1 MIGMSSNLGKVRF
14 PIGTKL
20 TLGGAAL
27 VGVAV
32 SALVG
37 TTLDILRRD
46 KIAETF
52 RQQAASSILVGRDT
66 EARLRAGVETLR
78 VALGTLSPSNGILP
92 REKNAAAN
100 LLENQNLMLVLRAG
114 FLKKS
119 NSKTGTSTL
128 ENKFDIARSSVAADL
143 GLLGK
148 LEADQTYI
156 NSGLHQLEKDGFL
169 LFNASV
175 PGRGEYIGLLV
186 VDPEE
191 ASSNT
196 PGYVLG
202 FLAPSS
208 IEGGLGAGDITVSSE
223 AGWIL
228 QDTRTSYSYGRKSL
242 LGDPLLAAA
251 LSSPVAGQVLEFKS
265 NGLGYLGSFFRPG
278 LGLVITS
285 RVTRDAALEGAND
298 LAERML
304 LIGALALG
312 LAIIAAILFS
322 VAIRRPVARLFEATR
337 QVGAGNFEL
346 KLESESRDELGALAQ
361 AFNQMSSKIAALLID
376 SVRKNQ
382 LENDIAVAGA
392 VQQTL
397 IPPTHYEDQ
406 DLRIRS
412 LYQPADQCGGDW
424 WGYFKHGSKFCIVIA
439 DATGHGIPSALITA
453 AAKSC
458 FCVVEKHAADSGN
471 IQLSAKQMLE
481 TANSAIYGAGG
492 GKVMMTLFIAIVDCD
507 SGEVEYA
514 SAGHNPPWHF
524 TPTGRAAS
532 LSAVGVRL
540 GEEPQLPPVETRNT
554 RIGANEVL
562 FLYTDGLTEAMNPQG
577 AMLGKKEVRET
588 LSRNAGNPDLDQII
602 SEIKDTVD
610 RHRDGAPLRD
620 DITFVALVRQHGEAP
635 SC

>member
-1 MIGMSSNLGKVRF
+1 MEFMGSNLGQVRF

-32 SALVG
+32 STLVV

-66 EARLRAGVETLR
+66 EARLRAGIETLR
-78 VALGTLSPSNGILP
+78 VALGILSPSNGIQP
-92 REKNAAAN
+92 RERNAAAN
-100 LLENQNLMLVLRAG
+100 LLENQNLLIVLRSG
-114 FLKKS
+114 ILKKNAS
-119 NSKTGTSTL
+119 DSDQATL
-128 ENKFDIARSSVAADL
+128 DGKFDIARSVVAADL

-148 LEADQTYI
+148 LEAEPTYI
-156 NSGLHQLEKDGFL
+156 NSGLPNLEKDGFL

-175 PGRGEYIGLLV
+175 PGRSEYIGILV
-186 VDPEE
+186 VDPQE
-191 ASSNT
+191 ASLNKV
-196 PGYVLG
+196 GYTLG
-202 FLAPSS
+202 FLAPSL
-208 IEGGLGAGDITVSSE
+208 IESALGSGDLTVTNS

-228 QDTRTSYSYGRKSL
+228 QDTRTSYSYGKKSL
-242 LGDPLLAAA
+242 LGDPILAAA
-251 LSSPVAGQVLEFKS
+251 LASPVAGQVLEFKS
-265 NGLGYLGSFFRPG
+265 GGLDYLGGFFRPG
-278 LGLVITS
+278 LGLVVTS
-285 RVTRDAALEGAND
+285 RVTRDDALEGAND

-337 QVGAGNFEL
+337 EVGAGNFDL
-346 KLESESRDELGALAQ
+346 RLESESRDELGALAQ
-361 AFNQMSSKIAALLID
+361 AFNQMSAKIAALLVD

-397 IPPTHYEDQ
+397 IPPNRYDDED
-406 DLRIRS
+406 LKIRS

-424 WGYFKHGSKFCIVIA
+424 WGYFKHGRKFCIVIA

-458 FCVVEKHAADSGN
+458 FCVVEKHAADSGVAP
-471 IQLSAKQMLE
+471 LSAKTMLE

-492 GKVMMTLFIAIVDCD
+492 GKVMMTLFIAIMDCD
-507 SGEVEYA
+507 TGEVEYA

-540 GEEPQLPPVETRNT
+540 GEEPQLPPVEIKST
-554 RIGANEVL
+554 RIGTEEVL

-577 AMLGKKEVRET
+577 NMLGKKEIREK
-588 LSRNAGNPDLDQII
+588 LSKNAGSPDLDHVIT
-602 SEIKDTVD
+602 EIKNTVD
-610 RHRDGAPLRD
+610 RHRDGAALRD
-620 DITFVALVRQHGEAP
+620 DITFVALVRQNRKEP
-635 SC
+635 PC